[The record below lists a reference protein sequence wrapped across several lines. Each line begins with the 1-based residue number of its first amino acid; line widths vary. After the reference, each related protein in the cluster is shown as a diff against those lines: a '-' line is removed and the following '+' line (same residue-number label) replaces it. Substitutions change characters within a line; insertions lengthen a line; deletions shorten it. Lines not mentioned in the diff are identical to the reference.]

1 MSSLESGTGRPTGA
15 AAGGNRGS
23 TWTRLSRRLDE
34 NSEGYGPIRGTLG
47 TGRIGMI
54 WLAANLVVTTLLT
67 GTLFVPGVT
76 WPTAVGM
83 IVLGT
88 VIGGTVLVLIGN
100 MGTRT
105 GLPTM
110 SLSKGAFGLRGS
122 FVAVAANVVILMGW
136 SWVQAMLAGVTVN
149 FLVERATGFSS
160 PVLFSVLCQ
169 LLVVALAIFGH
180 KGIARV
186 EPWLALVILAIMG
199 YLFTVSFTTF
209 PVADFAAIPADPAAG
224 WSAITVLDVVIAT
237 AVSWTVLS
245 AEFNRLARTQ
255 TAGVAG
261 SAVGY
266 LLSTV
271 LAMVLGATVIGYV
284 VLDGGEAVGF
294 DPAVIVGVFGTPL
307 ALVIFLSVM
316 ATNTMVVYGMVSSVV
331 NMVPSRK
338 IRFLP
343 TALGLGAVSVLGS
356 TWLGL
361 LDSFTSF
368 LTVIGSL
375 FIPVFAVMI
384 ADYYLV
390 NKSAYTADILRARG
404 GSYWFRGGYNLPALI
419 TWLLGAG
426 LSVLL
431 TYAVTSPVGA
441 TIPTFLF
448 SFALYWGWSAAAGKI
463 VSGSPDSRHLSED
476 QDRAHAGN

>member
-1 MSSLESGTGRPTGA
+1 MSATAQPSA
-15 AAGGNRGS
+15 
-23 TWTRLSRRLDE
+23 WTRLSRRLDKDA
-34 NSEGYGPIRGTLG
+34 EGYGPLRGTLG
-47 TGRIGMI
+47 VGRIGMI

-67 GTLFVPGVT
+67 GTLFVPGVS
-76 WPTAVGM
+76 WPMALGM

-88 VIGGTVLVLIGN
+88 LIGGAVLVLVGN

-110 SLSKGAFGLRGS
+110 SLTKGSFGLRGS
-122 FVAVAANVVILMGW
+122 FLPVAANVVILMGW

-186 EPWLALVILAIMG
+186 EPWLALVILAIMA
-199 YLFTVSFTTF
+199 YVFAVAFREF
-209 PVADFAAIPADPAAG
+209 PVADFAAIPRDADAG
-224 WSAITVLDVVIAT
+224 MSAISVLDVVIAT
-237 AVSWTVLS
+237 AISWTVLS
-245 AEFNRLARTQ
+245 AEFNRLAKSQ

-266 LLSTV
+266 VVSTV
-271 LAMVLGATVIGYV
+271 LAMALGATAIGYV

-294 DPAVIVGVFGTPL
+294 DPALIVAIFGAPL
-307 ALVIFLSVM
+307 AVVIFLSVM

-331 NMVPSRK
+331 NMVPSRR

-343 TALGLGAVSVLGS
+343 TAVVLGAVSVLGS

-368 LTVIGSL
+368 LTVIGAL

-384 ADYYLV
+384 ADYYV
-390 NKSAYTADILRARG
+390 VQKRSYSADILLGDG
-404 GSYWFRGGYNLPALI
+404 GRYWFRRGINAAALVA
-419 TWLLGAG
+419 WLVGAG
-426 LSVLL
+426 ASVLL
-431 TYAVTSPVGA
+431 TYVLPSPLGA
-441 TIPTFLF
+441 TIPTF
-448 SFALYWGWSAAAGKI
+448 ALTFVLYLGWCAVTGRVVAGRPQ
-463 VSGSPDSRHLSED
+463 SLHLSESAAVAD
-476 QDRAHAGN
+476 GTV